1 MCRTGELMP
10 ENSPIG
16 HVILMKNEVPRRHP
30 GRGLNA
36 ALQLGEIHNRINKQ
50 KHDFQIT
57 ERVDEY
63 FRYAVWSEGEKII
76 GYLESIISVA
86 DERTSTTTSG
96 IPISARIVDQLTGV
110 LSQEPDCKK
119 FQRPSLTPTYL
130 SGGFAFDLIVYDK
143 QQKCLRYIHIA
154 YGIGAERNALI
165 QYEEDKAKLAGL
177 LPRLAAQYFGVEIE
191 RTEFVIIDPLLSET
205 KYLEGVWT
213 LHDLDQLTGRPGTA
227 QHALEIQKQQRNML
241 SLWFSAI
248 LSGDEIE
255 KNRQI
260 NSIFHRLAH
269 EELKRA
275 KPLYFETLVPRR
287 AQ

>member
-1 MCRTGELMP
+1 MP

-16 HVILMKNEVPRRHP
+16 HVILMNNEVPRRHP

-36 ALQLGEIHNRINKQ
+36 SLQLSQLHNRINKQ
-50 KHDFQIT
+50 KCDLQNT

-63 FRYAVWSEGEKII
+63 FRYAIWSEGEKII

-96 IPISARIVDQLTGV
+96 IPISSSSMRKLVGA
-110 LSQEPDCKK
+110 LSEEAEGIMHYQ
-119 FQRPSLTPTYL
+119 PSLTPTYL

-143 QQKCLRYIHIA
+143 QQKCLRYIYIA
-154 YGIGAERNALI
+154 YGIGAERIALI
-165 QYEEDKAKLAGL
+165 QYEEDKARLAGF

-205 KYLEGVWT
+205 KYLEGVWA

-227 QHALEIQKQQRNML
+227 QHALEIQRQQRHML
-241 SLWFSAI
+241 SFWFS
-248 LSGDEIE
+248 
-255 KNRQI
+255 
-260 NSIFHRLAH
+260 NSISTDETEQHRKIDSIINRLAL
-269 EELKRA
+269 EELTRA
-275 KPLYFETLVPRR
+275 KPLHFHTLVPDQ

>member
-1 MCRTGELMP
+1 MP

-36 ALQLGEIHNRINKQ
+36 SLQLSEPHNRINKQ
-50 KHDFQIT
+50 ERDLQST

-63 FRYAVWSEGEKII
+63 FRYAIWSEGEKII
-76 GYLESIISVA
+76 GFIESMISA
-86 DERTSTTTSG
+86 TDERTSTSTSG
-96 IPISARIVDQLTGV
+96 IPVLSRSVDQLAAV
-110 LSQEPDCKK
+110 LSQEPECNN
-119 FQRPSLTPTYL
+119 FQRPSLTPSYL

-154 YGIGAERNALI
+154 YGIGDDRNALI
-165 QYEEDKAKLAGL
+165 QYEEDKVKLAGF

-205 KYLEGVWT
+205 KYLEGVWA

-227 QHALEIQKQQRNML
+227 QHALEIQKRQRNML
-241 SLWFSAI
+241 SLWFS
-248 LSGDEIE
+248 
-255 KNRQI
+255 
-260 NSIFHRLAH
+260 NSISTDETEQHRKIDSIINRLAL
-269 EELKRA
+269 EELTRA
-275 KPLYFETLVPRR
+275 KPLYFETLVPHR

>member
-1 MCRTGELMP
+1 MP

-36 ALQLGEIHNRINKQ
+36 ALQLSELHNRIKKQ
-50 KHDFQIT
+50 ERDLQNT

-63 FRYAVWSEGEKII
+63 FRYAIWSEGEKII
-76 GYLESIISVA
+76 GFIESMISA
-86 DERTSTTTSG
+86 TDERTSTSRSG
-96 IPISARIVDQLTGV
+96 IPILSRSVVQLAAV
-110 LSQEPDCKK
+110 LSQEPECNK
-119 FQRPSLTPTYL
+119 FQGPSLTTTHL

-165 QYEEDKAKLAGL
+165 QYEEDKAKLAGF

-205 KYLEGVWT
+205 KYLDGVWA
-213 LHDLDQLTGRPGTA
+213 LHDLDQLTGRSGTA
-227 QHALEIQKQQRNML
+227 QHVLEIQRQQRHML
-241 SLWFSAI
+241 SFWFS
-248 LSGDEIE
+248 
-255 KNRQI
+255 
-260 NSIFHRLAH
+260 NSISTDETEQHRKIDSIINRLAL
-269 EELKRA
+269 EELTRA
-275 KPLYFETLVPRR
+275 KPLHFHTLVPDQ

>member
-1 MCRTGELMP
+1 MP

-36 ALQLGEIHNRINKQ
+36 ALQLSELHNRINKQ
-50 KHDFQIT
+50 ERDPQST

-63 FRYAVWSEGEKII
+63 FRYAIWSEGEKII

-96 IPISARIVDQLTGV
+96 IPISSRSMRKLVGA
-110 LSQEPDCKK
+110 LSEEAEGIMHYQPT
-119 FQRPSLTPTYL
+119 LTPTYL

-154 YGIGAERNALI
+154 YGIGAERIALI
-165 QYEEDKAKLAGL
+165 QYEEDKARLAGF

-205 KYLEGVWT
+205 KYLEGVWA
-213 LHDLDQLTGRPGTA
+213 LHDLDQLTGRSGTA
-227 QHALEIQKQQRNML
+227 QHVLEIQRQQRHML
-241 SLWFSAI
+241 SFWFSNS
-248 LSGDEIE
+248 LSGSEME
-255 KNRQI
+255 KHRQL

-269 EELKRA
+269 EELTRA
-275 KPLYFETLVPRR
+275 KQLHFHTLVPD
-287 AQ
+287 QTQ

>member
-1 MCRTGELMP
+1 MP

-36 ALQLGEIHNRINKQ
+36 ALQLSELHNRINKQ
-50 KHDFQIT
+50 ERDPQST

-63 FRYAVWSEGEKII
+63 FRYAIWSEGEKII

-96 IPISARIVDQLTGV
+96 IPISSSSMRKLVGA
-110 LSQEPDCKK
+110 LSEEAEGIMHYQ
-119 FQRPSLTPTYL
+119 PSLTPTYL
-130 SGGFAFDLIVYDK
+130 SGGFAFDLIVYDL

-154 YGIGAERNALI
+154 YGIGAERIALI
-165 QYEEDKAKLAGL
+165 QYEEDKARLAGF

-205 KYLEGVWT
+205 KYLEGVWA

-227 QHALEIQKQQRNML
+227 QHALEIQRQQRHML
-241 SLWFSAI
+241 SFWFS
-248 LSGDEIE
+248 
-255 KNRQI
+255 
-260 NSIFHRLAH
+260 NSISTDETEQHRKIDSIINRLAL
-269 EELKRA
+269 EELTRA
-275 KPLYFETLVPRR
+275 KPLQFHTLVPDQ

>member
-1 MCRTGELMP
+1 MP

-36 ALQLGEIHNRINKQ
+36 ALQLSELHNRINKQ
-50 KHDFQIT
+50 ERDPQST

-63 FRYAVWSEGEKII
+63 FRYAIWSEGEKII
-76 GYLESIISVA
+76 GFIESMISA
-86 DERTSTTTSG
+86 TDERTSISTSG
-96 IPISARIVDQLTGV
+96 IPILSRSVDQLAAV
-110 LSQEPDCKK
+110 LSQEPECNK
-119 FQRPSLTPTYL
+119 FHGPFLTPTYL

-165 QYEEDKAKLAGL
+165 QYEEDKAKLAGF
-177 LPRLAAQYFGVEIE
+177 LPRLTAQYFGVEIE

-205 KYLEGVWT
+205 KYLEGVWA
-213 LHDLDQLTGRPGTA
+213 LHDLDQLTGRSGTA
-227 QHALEIQKQQRNML
+227 QRVLEIQRQQRLML
-241 SLWFSAI
+241 SFWFS
-248 LSGDEIE
+248 
-255 KNRQI
+255 
-260 NSIFHRLAH
+260 NSISPDETEQHRKIDSIINRLAL
-269 EELKRA
+269 EELTRA
-275 KPLYFETLVPRR
+275 KSLHFHTLVPDQ

>member
-1 MCRTGELMP
+1 MP

-36 ALQLGEIHNRINKQ
+36 ALQLSELHNRINKQ
-50 KHDFQIT
+50 ERDHQST

-63 FRYAVWSEGEKII
+63 FRYAIWSEGEKII

-96 IPISARIVDQLTGV
+96 IPISSSSMRKLVGA
-110 LSQEPDCKK
+110 LSEEAEGIMHYQPT
-119 FQRPSLTPTYL
+119 LTPTYL

-154 YGIGAERNALI
+154 YGIGAERIALI
-165 QYEEDKAKLAGL
+165 QYEEDKARLAGF

-205 KYLEGVWT
+205 KYLEGVWA
-213 LHDLDQLTGRPGTA
+213 LHDLDQLTGRSGTA
-227 QHALEIQKQQRNML
+227 QHVLEIQRQQRHML
-241 SLWFSAI
+241 SFWFSNS
-248 LSGDEIE
+248 LSGSEME
-255 KNRQI
+255 KHRQL

-269 EELKRA
+269 EELTRA
-275 KPLYFETLVPRR
+275 KQLHFHTLVPD
-287 AQ
+287 QTQ

>member
-1 MCRTGELMP
+1 MS

-36 ALQLGEIHNRINKQ
+36 ALQLSELHNRINKQ
-50 KHDFQIT
+50 ERDPQST

-63 FRYAVWSEGEKII
+63 FRYAIWSEGEKII

-96 IPISARIVDQLTGV
+96 IPISSSSMRKLVGA
-110 LSQEPDCKK
+110 LSEEAEGIMHYQ
-119 FQRPSLTPTYL
+119 PSLTPTYL
-130 SGGFAFDLIVYDK
+130 SGGFAFDLIVYDL

-154 YGIGAERNALI
+154 YGIGNERSAQI
-165 QYEEDKAKLAGL
+165 QWEEDKAKLASF
-177 LPRLAAQYFGVEIE
+177 LPRIGTQYFGVEIE
-191 RTEFVIIDPLLSET
+191 RTEFVTIDPLLNET
-205 KYLEGVWT
+205 KYLEGVWA
-213 LHDLDQLTGRPGTA
+213 LHDLDQLTGRSGTA
-227 QHALEIQKQQRNML
+227 QHVLEIQRQQRHML
-241 SLWFSAI
+241 SFWFSNS
-248 LSGDEIE
+248 LSGSEME
-255 KNRQI
+255 KHRQL

-275 KPLYFETLVPRR
+275 KPLHFQTLVPDR
-287 AQ
+287 AL